1 MQIYLSLSWLGQVSS
16 RLLYNISIFFQFLGW
31 LDRDPNAQENFL
43 RISTNSSSIVL
54 TGSHLIFRSSVAEG
68 APESIYADQIEKGDK
83 LIRWN
88 GLEMTK
94 EEVVAVE
101 VTSERG
107 FWTPLTREGT
117 LLVDGLLASSYAS
130 FPHTLSDLALTP
142 VKMFP
147 RLLLDD
153 EESQHKDGLREVIK
167 NLKSFGT
174 IMGSRQRN
182 HREKEIKRKGFVSNN
197 GGLPAATVGVSKHM
211 DL

>member
-1 MQIYLSLSWLGQVSS
+1 
-16 RLLYNISIFFQFLGW
+16 
-31 LDRDPNAQENFL
+31 
-43 RISTNSSSIVL
+43 
-54 TGSHLIFRSSVAEG
+54 
-68 APESIYADQIEKGDK
+68 
-83 LIRWN
+83 
-88 GLEMTK
+88 
-94 EEVVAVE
+94 
-101 VTSERG
+101 
-107 FWTPLTREGT
+107 
-117 LLVDGLLASSYAS
+117 
-130 FPHTLSDLALTP
+130 
-142 VKMFP
+142 MFP